1 MHNTSDKFPLT
12 IMILTLNEGANL
24 GPCLSYLDW
33 ADEVII
39 VDSFSTDDTRAQ
51 AFKHR
56 PDVRYFENKFED
68 FGQQRNWAI
77 DNTQPKHEWILF
89 LDADERCNKECEN
102 AIRKVIDQP
111 DGHVGYYFCYRNYF
125 LGTWIKHCTLFPSWQ
140 LRLLKRGEVRYRKEG
155 HGQREV
161 TTGKLGYIKEPY
173 DHLDLSKGVADWLA
187 KHNAYSSNE
196 VELVWRL
203 AEEPY
208 QLSDLFKSPIERRRC
223 LKRIAARLKFGRVF
237 RFFYIYIIRGGFLDG
252 KAGLIYCLLRVSQEI
267 HVIAKLAEASYLA
280 QTKESPTGAYASCQ
294 LSATVKQ
301 GRQSKGDKML
311 SQGESGPE
319 PAGSNLDA
327 VQYHDEIAHSW
338 ESRYKKRSF
347 RRREHILDVCLPT
360 QSISGQKWLDVGC
373 GTGRLSRAL
382 ARRGCSV
389 IGFDASPEMIRVAE
403 AESQAENLSWAPEFR
418 QLSVE
423 QMHGLGEFD
432 GVLCNSVVEYL
443 DNPEA
448 CIAACAASLR
458 PGGKLLMSVPNR
470 LSLLRKTLLLTY
482 RVSKAFTGNGW
493 PNYLALS
500 RNEYRPKEFAAM
512 LERHGLQIKRTSFFG
527 GPFPTWI
534 QDLRFVG
541 SLFMC
546 VAEKPATTQT
556 PPQPSV

>member
-1 MHNTSDKFPLT
+1 VLRKAFMENSSDKFPVT
-12 IMILTLNEGANL
+12 IIILTLNEGANI
-24 GPCLSYLDW
+24 GPCLSYLNW

-39 VDSFSTDDTRAQ
+39 VDSFSTDDTKAQ
-51 AFKHR
+51 AIKHR
-56 PDVRYFENKFED
+56 ADVRYFESKFED

-77 DNTQPKHEWILF
+77 DNTQPKHEWVLF

-102 AIRKVIDQP
+102 AIRRVIEKP

-208 QLSDLFKSPIERRRC
+208 QLGDLFKSPIERRRC

-252 KAGLIYCLLRVSQEI
+252 KAGLIYCLLRLSQEI

-280 QTKESPTGAYASCQ
+280 KTHESPTGEHSWEHLSQATIVKLPSQATTKSA
-294 LSATVKQ
+294 SAT
-301 GRQSKGDKML
+301 
-311 SQGESGPE
+311 
-319 PAGSNLDA
+319 SNRNA
-327 VQYHDEIAHSW
+327 VQYHNDIAHSW

-347 RRREHILDVCLPT
+347 RRREHILDVCLPPEDIT
-360 QSISGQKWLDVGC
+360 GQRWLDVGC

-382 ARRGCSV
+382 ARRGCDV
-389 IGFDASPEMIRVAE
+389 VGFDASPEMIRVAE
-403 AESQAENLSWAPEFR
+403 AESKAEQLVKLPEFR
-418 QLSVE
+418 LLSVE
-423 QMHGLGEFD
+423 EMSGHGDFD

-443 DNPEA
+443 ADPES

-458 PGGKLLMSVPNR
+458 PGGKLLMSVPNCQ
-470 LSLLRKTLLLTY
+470 SLLRRTLLLTY
-482 RVSKAFTGNGW
+482 RISKAITGNGW
-493 PNYLALS
+493 PQYLALS
-500 RNEYRPKEFAAM
+500 ENQYRPKDFAA
-512 LERHGLQIKRTSFFG
+512 LLKRNGLTIQRTSFFG

-534 QDLRFVG
+534 QDLRYVG

-546 VAEKPATTQT
+546 VAEKPAATSKN
-556 PPQPSV
+556 QPESA